1 MSGMTKTILNA
12 IIHYVPILLGAVVVY
27 SAIFRYPKPP
37 VKLYLR
43 LIYGLIGAVL
53 LYSGIE
59 VLLNS
64 K

>member
-1 MSGMTKTILNA
+1 MTPTVLNA
-12 IIHYVPILLGAVVVY
+12 IIHYIPILLGTIFVY

-37 VKLYLR
+37 VKLYWR
-43 LIYGLIGAVL
+43 LIYGLVGAVL
-53 LYSGIE
+53 LYAGIR

>member
-1 MSGMTKTILNA
+1 MTRAVLNA
-12 IIHYVPILLGAVVVY
+12 IIHYVPVLLGVVFVY

-37 VKLYLR
+37 VKLYWR

-53 LYSGIE
+53 LYAGIR

-64 K
+64 T